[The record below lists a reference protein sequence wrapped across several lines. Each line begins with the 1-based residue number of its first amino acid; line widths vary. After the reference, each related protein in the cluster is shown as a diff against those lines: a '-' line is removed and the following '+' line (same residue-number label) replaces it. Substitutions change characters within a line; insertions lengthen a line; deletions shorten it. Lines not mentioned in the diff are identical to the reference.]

1 MADQTVVP
9 FQPQYSAAPQTPAP
23 QQQYIPPMQASPQ
36 TAASSYVPP
45 QQSYMPQQ
53 QAPMGSGLGSYFQ
66 QMSARNAAPR
76 PSYFTA
82 STGAPSTGA
91 YSYNPATKAYTQNQP
106 SAPTQQGQPLGQL
119 GGWKGSGLGNGPL
132 PEYNSGGNRE
142 FASGG
147 SVSPQGLASLGRGQ
161 DSMLVHMTPGEVDG
175 LQKLAMAAGGS
186 LTINP
191 HTGLAEAGFL
201 SSMLP
206 MLAAAAAIYF
216 TGGAAA
222 PAVEGAMGAGA
233 AAGGAAAGGAGLFGM
248 GAGATGALAG
258 GATGYL
264 MDPQHKL
271 SSAISGGL
279 SGYGVSGMMGN
290 LAQAGNASLINE
302 PQIAAEN
309 MAQANLANTQLA
321 SPATKLPVGMSLE
334 GQQAAIN
341 KGFTDLSSAQGWGN
355 LSTAAGG
362 AGKLGM
368 QGLTMAA
375 PLLMDQFGKQPTLQ
389 NLPKQNIPYQSYAYN
404 QGRVN
409 PYFGQPGN
417 KDPYYLDQGYTRT
430 AAQGGLLDSMEQN
443 SYPQARLP
451 LQHMAAGGVEGY
463 ATGDVVHAPAY
474 QGPAG
479 EASRFS
485 RDIYS
490 NAAGAGPNSDDPEE
504 GPNSDSPGV
513 GINTPA
519 VGLPAIAKARAD
531 SMTLAQLQ
539 RAVEDADTAPEQ
551 AAALKRLQLVEAK
564 LRPAKST
571 YTKAAHGGL
580 MGMHEQTQEYAA
592 GGMLLRGPG
601 DGMSDSIPAVI
612 KGAKPQRAALADG
625 EFVIPADVVSHL
637 GNGSTEAGA
646 KRLYAM
652 MDKVRHARTG
662 NKKQGRQI
670 NPERFMPV

>member
-1 MADQTVVP
+1 MNTALP
-9 FQPQYSAAPQTPAP
+9 AAPTSTATFTPPSKGEAAVKGLKSLMP
-23 QQQYIPPMQASPQ
+23 GADNVGQNWSDFIGTAGSKGVQATGLGGGFNATMKGAALLSPLAIAAMQQQNTLGNIP
-36 TAASSYVPP
+36 
-45 QQSYMPQQ
+45 
-53 QAPMGSGLGSYFQ
+53 
-66 QMSARNAAPR
+66 R
-76 PSYFTA
+76 
-82 STGAPSTGA
+82 
-91 YSYNPATKAYTQNQP
+91 QNQ
-106 SAPTQQGQPLGQL
+106 T
-119 GGWKGSGLGNGPL
+119 
-132 PEYNSGGNRE
+132 
-142 FASGG
+142 
-147 SVSPQGLASLGRGQ
+147 
-161 DSMLVHMTPGEVDG
+161 
-175 LQKLAMAAGGS
+175 
-186 LTINP
+186 
-191 HTGLAEAGFL
+191 
-201 SSMLP
+201 
-206 MLAAAAAIYF
+206 
-216 TGGAAA
+216 
-222 PAVEGAMGAGA
+222 
-233 AAGGAAAGGAGLFGM
+233 
-248 GAGATGALAG
+248 
-258 GATGYL
+258 
-264 MDPQHKL
+264 
-271 SSAISGGL
+271 
-279 SGYGVSGMMGN
+279 
-290 LAQAGNASLINE
+290 
-302 PQIAAEN
+302 
-309 MAQANLANTQLA
+309 
-321 SPATKLPVGMSLE
+321 
-334 GQQAAIN
+334 
-341 KGFTDLSSAQGWGN
+341 
-355 LSTAAGG
+355 
-362 AGKLGM
+362 
-368 QGLTMAA
+368 
-375 PLLMDQFGKQPTLQ
+375 
-389 NLPKQNIPYQSYAYN
+389 IPYQSYAYN
-404 QGRVN
+404 QGTVN

-479 EASRFS
+479 EAPRFS

-504 GPNSDSPGV
+504 GPYSDSPGV

-592 GGMLLRGPG
+592 GGTLLRGPG

-662 NKKQGRQI
+662 NPKQGKQI
-670 NPERFMPV
+670 NPERFMPA

>member
-1 MADQTVVP
+1 M
-9 FQPQYSAAPQTPAP
+9 
-23 QQQYIPPMQASPQ
+23 QQVA
-36 TAASSYVPP
+36 
-45 QQSYMPQQ
+45 
-53 QAPMGSGLGSYFQ
+53 
-66 QMSARNAAPR
+66 
-76 PSYFTA
+76 
-82 STGAPSTGA
+82 
-91 YSYNPATKAYTQNQP
+91 
-106 SAPTQQGQPLGQL
+106 
-119 GGWKGSGLGNGPL
+119 
-132 PEYNSGGNRE
+132 
-142 FASGG
+142 
-147 SVSPQGLASLGRGQ
+147 QGLASLGRGD

-206 MLAAAAAIYF
+206 MLA
-216 TGGAAA
+216 GAAA
-222 PAVEGAMGAGA
+222 NVMLPGSGVFV
-233 AAGGAAAGGAGLFGM
+233 GAGLGAMMNKQSPLM
-248 GAGATGALAG
+248 G
-258 GATGYL
+258 
-264 MDPQHKL
+264 
-271 SSAISGGL
+271 AISGGL
-279 SGYGVSGMMGN
+279 GGYGG
-290 LAQAGNASLINE
+290 
-302 PQIAAEN
+302 
-309 MAQANLANTQLA
+309 ANLASGLGTAGETAIGANALA
-321 SPATKLPVGMSLE
+321 EATKQAALE
-334 GQQAAIN
+334 GIALPADYTRLYGATSGATPFDKVTSGFGAAASN
-341 KGFTDLSSAQGWGN
+341 PLTFAKNN
-355 LSTAAGG
+355 LGSLAA
-362 AGKLGM
+362 AS
-368 QGLTMAA
+368 A
-375 PLLMDQFGKQPTLQ
+375 PLVSNMLSQQQPTLR
-389 NLPKQNIPYQSYAYN
+389 NLPGQKIPYQTYN
-404 QGRVN
+404 YNPGNVN
-409 PYFGQPGN
+409 PNFGQPGN
-417 KDPYYLDQGYTRT
+417 KDPYYLDRGYTRT

-451 LQHMAAGGVEGY
+451 LQHMVEGGVERL
-463 ATGDVVHAPAY
+463 
-474 QGPAG
+474 AG
-479 EASRFS
+479 GG
-485 RDIYS
+485 DIYS

-504 GPNSDSPGV
+504 GPYSDSPGV

-531 SMTLAQLQ
+531 NMTLAQLQ

-646 KRLYAM
+646 KRLYSM

-662 NKKQGRQI
+662 NPKQGKQI
-670 NPERFMPV
+670 NPDKFMPA

>member
-1 MADQTVVP
+1 M
-9 FQPQYSAAPQTPAP
+9 
-23 QQQYIPPMQASPQ
+23 QQVA
-36 TAASSYVPP
+36 
-45 QQSYMPQQ
+45 
-53 QAPMGSGLGSYFQ
+53 
-66 QMSARNAAPR
+66 
-76 PSYFTA
+76 
-82 STGAPSTGA
+82 
-91 YSYNPATKAYTQNQP
+91 
-106 SAPTQQGQPLGQL
+106 
-119 GGWKGSGLGNGPL
+119 
-132 PEYNSGGNRE
+132 
-142 FASGG
+142 
-147 SVSPQGLASLGRGQ
+147 QGLASLGRGD

-206 MLAAAAAIYF
+206 MLA
-216 TGGAAA
+216 GAAA
-222 PAVEGAMGAGA
+222 NVMLPGSGVFV
-233 AAGGAAAGGAGLFGM
+233 GAGLGAMMNKQSPLM
-248 GAGATGALAG
+248 G
-258 GATGYL
+258 
-264 MDPQHKL
+264 
-271 SSAISGGL
+271 AISGGIG
-279 SGYGVSGMMGN
+279 GYGGGN
-290 LAQAGNASLINE
+290 LASGLMGAGE
-302 PQIAAEN
+302 AAAPN
-309 MAQANLANTQLA
+309 MAMADVLGGTANVGPLAALNPADYAVSGDAFVPSASYGDALDAGQKAATNFAAKPWYSQLG
-321 SPATKLPVGMSLE
+321 SGM
-334 GQQAAIN
+334 QAAASN
-341 KGFTDLSSAQGWGN
+341 PMDFAKNN
-355 LSTAAGG
+355 LGSLAAVS
-362 AGKLGM
+362 
-368 QGLTMAA
+368 A
-375 PLLMDQFGKQPTLQ
+375 PLVSNMLSQQQPTLQ
-389 NLPKQNIPYQSYAYN
+389 NLPKQNIPYQTYAYN
-404 QGRVN
+404 QGTRN
-409 PYFGQPGN
+409 TNYGQPGN
-417 KDPYYLDQGYTRT
+417 KDPYSLNQGYTRT

-479 EASRFS
+479 EAPRFS
-485 RDIYS
+485 WDIYS

-504 GPNSDSPGV
+504 GSYSDSPGV

-519 VGLPAIAKARAD
+519 VGLPAIAKARAAT
-531 SMTLAQLQ
+531 MTLAQLQ

-646 KRLYAM
+646 KRLYSM

-662 NKKQGRQI
+662 NPKQGKQI
-670 NPERFMPV
+670 NPDKFMPA